1 MVVFQKLEGK
11 TTTSNF
17 WNEKLEGKTTTL
29 KHWIKRMGGNS
40 ITPKN
45 CVLTNFLHERRII
58 FLLVFSLIRF
68 WVLLRN
74 GDCIEGVANKQF
86 MVLWY
91 VYEYFLSNSLNAILT
106 ICLRGAQNYGYA
118 WYWSTL
124 SIYDGLIGTCVNVWL
139 LIFPLEGKIHILS
152 KVIDTK
158 ECK

>member
-68 WVLLRN
+68 WILLRN
-74 GDCIEGVANKQF
+74 VDYLLVGLYI
-86 MVLWY
+86 
-91 VYEYFLSNSLNAILT
+91 SLNPISVKVKSVAKCIIISLLVVMMSGGGESQYSP
-106 ICLRGAQNYGYA
+106 IIGDVIEPPSYMVN
-118 WYWSTL
+118 L
-124 SIYDGLIGTCVNVWL
+124 SELK
-139 LIFPLEGKIHILS
+139 P
-152 KVIDTK
+152 
-158 ECK
+158 